1 MSISVKLKSNNQ
13 DGVSADC
20 TRYYVHYLANLC
32 NGGNTIEKHKS
43 LLKKSLPILISSLI
57 ILLIVFSP
65 GTFSWIVDSFK
76 PVIYGLVIAYLLDPV
91 VMFLMRKL
99 KVRRKQGIFLAC
111 LILIGTISF
120 LIYKLLPQIIE
131 NVNNIMSFIME
142 GDVDKAKIVA
152 DIKNRMDN
160 KYIEY
165 ITDYILQAGES
176 FRNIINNL
184 LNYLYNML
192 MSLITNIGS
201 STFTVFISFIIS
213 IYMLSEK
220 DDLLARSRRFI
231 HAYFSDKK
239 AKDILDVFEKANK
252 IFKSF
257 LGGKLLDSAIVG
269 IMFVIAF
276 ALAKVPYAPLMGT
289 LTGFFNIIPYFG
301 PLIGSVP
308 VIIVSFFVNPTKA
321 LTALIIIIIIQ
332 QIDAN
337 ILEPKIVGENVG
349 VSPFWIITS
358 VTVGGNLFGIPGLI
372 LGVPV
377 VVLLKTVLEGSMEM
391 RLIEKGKEDIE
402 KTNLRK

>member
-1 MSISVKLKSNNQ
+1 LSISVKLKSNNQ

-142 GDVDKAKIVA
+142 GDVDIAKIVA

-176 FRNIINNL
+176 FKNIINNL

-321 LTALIIIIIIQ
+321 LTALIIIIVIQ

-337 ILEPKIVGENVG
+337 FLEPKIVGENVG

-377 VVLLKTVLEGSMEM
+377 VVLLKTVLEGCMEM
-391 RLIEKGKEDIE
+391 RLMEKGKENIE

>member
-1 MSISVKLKSNNQ
+1 MSISGKLKSNNQ

-142 GDVDKAKIVA
+142 GDVDIAKIVA

-176 FRNIINNL
+176 FKNIINNL

-220 DDLLARSRRFI
+220 DDLLARSKRFI

-391 RLIEKGKEDIE
+391 RLIEKDKEDIE

>member
-142 GDVDKAKIVA
+142 GDVDIAKIVA

-176 FRNIINNL
+176 FKNIINNL

-257 LGGKLLDSAIVG
+257 LGGKLLD
-269 IMFVIAF
+269 
-276 ALAKVPYAPLMGT
+276 
-289 LTGFFNIIPYFG
+289 
-301 PLIGSVP
+301 
-308 VIIVSFFVNPTKA
+308 
-321 LTALIIIIIIQ
+321 
-332 QIDAN
+332 
-337 ILEPKIVGENVG
+337 
-349 VSPFWIITS
+349 
-358 VTVGGNLFGIPGLI
+358 
-372 LGVPV
+372 
-377 VVLLKTVLEGSMEM
+377 
-391 RLIEKGKEDIE
+391 
-402 KTNLRK
+402 

>member
-1 MSISVKLKSNNQ
+1 LSISKKLKSNNQ

-142 GDVDKAKIVA
+142 GDVDIAKIVA

-176 FRNIINNL
+176 FKNIINNL

-201 STFTVFISFIIS
+201 STFTLFISFIIS

-231 HAYFSDKK
+231 HAYFSDNK
-239 AKDILDVFEKANK
+239 AKDILNVFEKANK

-276 ALAKVPYAPLMGT
+276 AIAKVPYAPLMGT

-321 LTALIIIIIIQ
+321 LTALIIIIVIQ

-337 ILEPKIVGENVG
+337 FLEPKIVGENVG

-391 RLIEKGKEDIE
+391 RLMEKG
-402 KTNLRK
+402 

>member
-1 MSISVKLKSNNQ
+1 LSISVKLKSNNQ

-142 GDVDKAKIVA
+142 GDVDIAKIVA

-176 FRNIINNL
+176 FRNILNNL

-391 RLIEKGKEDIE
+391 RLIEKDKEDIE

>member
-1 MSISVKLKSNNQ
+1 
-13 DGVSADC
+13 
-20 TRYYVHYLANLC
+20 
-32 NGGNTIEKHKS
+32 
-43 LLKKSLPILISSLI
+43 
-57 ILLIVFSP
+57 
-65 GTFSWIVDSFK
+65 
-76 PVIYGLVIAYLLDPV
+76 
-91 VMFLMRKL
+91 
-99 KVRRKQGIFLAC
+99 
-111 LILIGTISF
+111 
-120 LIYKLLPQIIE
+120 
-131 NVNNIMSFIME
+131 ME
-142 GDVDKAKIVA
+142 GDVDIAKIVA

-176 FRNIINNL
+176 FRNILNNL

-220 DDLLARSRRFI
+220 DDLLARSKRFI

-349 VSPFWIITS
+349 VSPLWIITS

-391 RLIEKGKEDIE
+391 RLIEKDKEDIE

>member
-142 GDVDKAKIVA
+142 GDVDIAKIVA

-176 FRNIINNL
+176 FKNIINNL

-391 RLIEKGKEDIE
+391 RLIEKDKENIE

>member
-142 GDVDKAKIVA
+142 GDVDIAKIVA

-176 FRNIINNL
+176 FKNIINNL

-289 LTGFFNIIPYFG
+289 LTGFFNKIPYFG

-391 RLIEKGKEDIE
+391 RLIEKDKEDIE

>member
-1 MSISVKLKSNNQ
+1 M
-13 DGVSADC
+13 
-20 TRYYVHYLANLC
+20 
-32 NGGNTIEKHKS
+32 IEKYRS
-43 LLKKSLPILISSLI
+43 ILKISLPILIASLI

-76 PVIYGLVIAYLLDPV
+76 PIIYGLVIAYLLDSV

-111 LILIGTISF
+111 IILIGTISA
-120 LIYKLLPQIIE
+120 LIYNLLPQIIE

-142 GDVDKAKIVA
+142 GDVDISQIVA
-152 DIKNRMDN
+152 DIRNRIDN
-160 KYIEY
+160 KYMEY

-176 FRNIINNL
+176 VKNIVNNL
-184 LNYLYNML
+184 LKYLYNML
-192 MSLITNIGS
+192 MSMITNIGS
-201 STFTVFISFIIS
+201 STFTLFISLIIS

-220 DDLLARSRRFI
+220 DDLLARGRRFI
-231 HAYFSDKK
+231 HAYFKDNK
-239 AKDILDVFEKANK
+239 ADNILQVFGKANK
-252 IFKSF
+252 IFRSF
-257 LGGKLLDSAIVG
+257 LSGKLLDSAIVG
-269 IMFVIAF
+269 IMCVIAF
-276 ALAKVPYAPLMGT
+276 AVAKVPYAPLMGT

-308 VIIVSFFVNPTKA
+308 VVIVSFFVDPSKA

-332 QIDAN
+332 QIDSN

-377 VVLLKTVLEGSMEM
+377 LVLLKTIVEDSIDM
-391 RLIEKGKEDIE
+391 RLMEKGKENIE
-402 KTNLRK
+402 KTNLRKMP

>member
-1 MSISVKLKSNNQ
+1 MSISGKLKSNNQ

-57 ILLIVFSP
+57 ILLMVFSP

-142 GDVDKAKIVA
+142 GDVDIAKIVA

-176 FRNIINNL
+176 FKNIINNL

-220 DDLLARSRRFI
+220 DDLLARSKRFI

>member
-1 MSISVKLKSNNQ
+1 LSISVKLKSNNQ

-142 GDVDKAKIVA
+142 GDVDIAKIVA

-176 FRNIINNL
+176 FKNIINNL

-391 RLIEKGKEDIE
+391 RLIEKDKEDIE

>member
-142 GDVDKAKIVA
+142 GDVDIAKIVA

-176 FRNIINNL
+176 FKNIINNL

>member
-142 GDVDKAKIVA
+142 GDVDIAKIVA

-176 FRNIINNL
+176 FKNIINNL

-220 DDLLARSRRFI
+220 DDLLARSKRFI

-391 RLIEKGKEDIE
+391 RLIEKDKEDIE

>member
-1 MSISVKLKSNNQ
+1 L
-13 DGVSADC
+13 
-20 TRYYVHYLANLC
+20 
-32 NGGNTIEKHKS
+32 IEKYRS
-43 LLKKSLPILISSLI
+43 ILKISLPILIASLI

-76 PVIYGLVIAYLLDPV
+76 PIIYGLVIAYLLDSV

-111 LILIGTISF
+111 IILIGTISA
-120 LIYKLLPQIIE
+120 LIYNLLPQIIE

-142 GDVDKAKIVA
+142 GDVDISQIVA
-152 DIKNRMDN
+152 DIRNRIDN
-160 KYIEY
+160 KYMEY

-176 FRNIINNL
+176 VKNIVNNL
-184 LNYLYNML
+184 LEYLYNML
-192 MSLITNIGS
+192 MSMITNIGS
-201 STFTVFISFIIS
+201 STFTFFISLIIS

-220 DDLLARSRRFI
+220 DDLLARGRRFI
-231 HAYFSDKK
+231 HAYFKDNK
-239 AKDILDVFEKANK
+239 ADNILQVFGKANK
-252 IFKSF
+252 IFRSF
-257 LGGKLLDSAIVG
+257 LIGKLLDSAIVG
-269 IMFVIAF
+269 IMCVIAF
-276 ALAKVPYAPLMGT
+276 AVAKVPYAPLMGT

-308 VIIVSFFVNPTKA
+308 VVIVSFFVDPSKA

-332 QIDAN
+332 QIDSN

-377 VVLLKTVLEGSMEM
+377 LVLLKTIVEDSIDM
-391 RLIEKGKEDIE
+391 RLMEKGKENIE

>member
-1 MSISVKLKSNNQ
+1 M
-13 DGVSADC
+13 
-20 TRYYVHYLANLC
+20 
-32 NGGNTIEKHKS
+32 IEKYRS
-43 LLKKSLPILISSLI
+43 ILKISLPILIASLI

-76 PVIYGLVIAYLLDPV
+76 PIIYGLVIAYLLDSV

-111 LILIGTISF
+111 IILIGTISA
-120 LIYKLLPQIIE
+120 LIYNLLPQIIE

-142 GDVDKAKIVA
+142 GDVDISQIVA
-152 DIKNRMDN
+152 DIRNRIDN
-160 KYIEY
+160 KYMEY

-176 FRNIINNL
+176 VKNIVNNL
-184 LNYLYNML
+184 LEYLYNML
-192 MSLITNIGS
+192 MSMITNIGS
-201 STFTVFISFIIS
+201 STFTFFISLIIS

-220 DDLLARSRRFI
+220 DDLLARGRRFI
-231 HAYFSDKK
+231 HAYFKDNK
-239 AKDILDVFEKANK
+239 ADNILQVFGKANK
-252 IFKSF
+252 IFRSF
-257 LGGKLLDSAIVG
+257 LIGKLLDSAIVG
-269 IMFVIAF
+269 IMCVIAF
-276 ALAKVPYAPLMGT
+276 AVAKVPYAPLMGT

-308 VIIVSFFVNPTKA
+308 VVIVSFFVDPSKA

-332 QIDAN
+332 QIDSN

-377 VVLLKTVLEGSMEM
+377 LVLLKTIVEDSIDM
-391 RLIEKGKEDIE
+391 RLMEKGKENIE
-402 KTNLRK
+402 KTNLRKMP

>member
-1 MSISVKLKSNNQ
+1 MY
-13 DGVSADC
+13 D
-20 TRYYVHYLANLC
+20 VHCLANLC

-142 GDVDKAKIVA
+142 GDVDIAKIVA

-176 FRNIINNL
+176 FKNIINNL

>member
-99 KVRRKQGIFLAC
+99 EVRRKQGIFLAC

-142 GDVDKAKIVA
+142 GDVDIAKIVA

-176 FRNIINNL
+176 FKNIINNL

>member
-1 MSISVKLKSNNQ
+1 LSISGKLKSNNQ

-57 ILLIVFSP
+57 ILLMVFSP

-91 VMFLMRKL
+91 VIFLMRKL

-142 GDVDKAKIVA
+142 GDVDIAKIVA

>member
-142 GDVDKAKIVA
+142 GDVDIAKIVA

-176 FRNIINNL
+176 FKNIINNL

-321 LTALIIIIIIQ
+321 LTALIIIIVIQ

-337 ILEPKIVGENVG
+337 FLEPKIVGENVG

-377 VVLLKTVLEGSMEM
+377 VVLLKTVLEGCMEM
-391 RLIEKGKEDIE
+391 RLMEKGKENIE

>member
-142 GDVDKAKIVA
+142 GDVDIAKIVA

-176 FRNIINNL
+176 FRNILNNL

-220 DDLLARSRRFI
+220 DDLLARSKRFI

-391 RLIEKGKEDIE
+391 RLIEKDKEDIE

>member
-142 GDVDKAKIVA
+142 GDVDIAKIVA

-176 FRNIINNL
+176 FKNIINNL

-391 RLIEKGKEDIE
+391 RLMEKGKEDIE

>member
-1 MSISVKLKSNNQ
+1 LSISVKLKSNNQ

-142 GDVDKAKIVA
+142 GDVDIAKIVA

-176 FRNIINNL
+176 FRNILNNL

-220 DDLLARSRRFI
+220 DDLLARSKRFI

-391 RLIEKGKEDIE
+391 RLIEKDKEDIE

>member
-57 ILLIVFSP
+57 ILLMVFSP

-142 GDVDKAKIVA
+142 GDVDIAKIVA

>member
-1 MSISVKLKSNNQ
+1 MSISGKLKSNNQ

-57 ILLIVFSP
+57 ILLMVFSP

-142 GDVDKAKIVA
+142 GDVDIAKIVA

>member
-1 MSISVKLKSNNQ
+1 MY
-13 DGVSADC
+13 D
-20 TRYYVHYLANLC
+20 VHCLANLC

-142 GDVDKAKIVA
+142 GDVDIAKIVA

-176 FRNIINNL
+176 FKNIINNL

-321 LTALIIIIIIQ
+321 LTALIIIIVIQ

-337 ILEPKIVGENVG
+337 FLEPKIVGENVG

-391 RLIEKGKEDIE
+391 RLMEKGKEDIE

>member
-1 MSISVKLKSNNQ
+1 MSISGKLKSNNQ

-142 GDVDKAKIVA
+142 GDVDIAKIVA

-391 RLIEKGKEDIE
+391 RLIEKDKEDIE

>member
-1 MSISVKLKSNNQ
+1 LSISGKLKSNNQ

-99 KVRRKQGIFLAC
+99 KVRRKQGILLAC
-111 LILIGTISF
+111 LILIGIISF

-142 GDVDKAKIVA
+142 GDVDIAKIVA

-231 HAYFSDKK
+231 HAYFCDNK

-252 IFKSF
+252 IFRSF

-276 ALAKVPYAPLMGT
+276 AIAKVPYAPLMGT
-289 LTGFFNIIPYFG
+289 LIGFFNIIPYFG
-301 PLIGSVP
+301 PLIGSIP
-308 VIIVSFFVNPTKA
+308 VIIVSFFVSPTKA

-349 VSPFWIITS
+349 VSPLWIITS

-391 RLIEKGKEDIE
+391 RLIEKDKEDIE

>member
-142 GDVDKAKIVA
+142 GDVDIAKIVA

-176 FRNIINNL
+176 FKNIINNL

-402 KTNLRK
+402 KTNLRN

>member
-57 ILLIVFSP
+57 ILLMVFSP

-142 GDVDKAKIVA
+142 GDVDIAKIVA

-176 FRNIINNL
+176 FKNIINNL

>member
-57 ILLIVFSP
+57 ILLMVFSP

-142 GDVDKAKIVA
+142 GDVDIAKIVA

-176 FRNIINNL
+176 FKNIINNL

-220 DDLLARSRRFI
+220 DDLLARSKRFI

>member
-142 GDVDKAKIVA
+142 GDVDIAKIVA

-391 RLIEKGKEDIE
+391 RLIEKDKEDIE

>member
-1 MSISVKLKSNNQ
+1 M
-13 DGVSADC
+13 
-20 TRYYVHYLANLC
+20 
-32 NGGNTIEKHKS
+32 
-43 LLKKSLPILISSLI
+43 ISSLI

-142 GDVDKAKIVA
+142 GDVDIAKIVA

-220 DDLLARSRRFI
+220 DDLLARSKRFI

>member
-1 MSISVKLKSNNQ
+1 MSISGKLKSNNQ

-57 ILLIVFSP
+57 ILLMVFSP

-142 GDVDKAKIVA
+142 GDVDIAKIVA

-176 FRNIINNL
+176 FKNIINNL
-184 LNYLYNML
+184 LNCLYNML

-391 RLIEKGKEDIE
+391 RLIEKDKEDIE

>member
-142 GDVDKAKIVA
+142 GDVDIAKIVA

-176 FRNIINNL
+176 FKNIINNL

-220 DDLLARSRRFI
+220 DDLLARSKRFI